1 MADPLPTP
9 VLPPDDAEGPC
20 LECGATVR
28 SRFCADC
35 GAEKRAPLRP
45 FQQWFS
51 DTVGQVIDLDIRLL
65 RTLPRLFFSPGSLT
79 VEYSAGRRRPYTS
92 PVRLYVVASAVVI
105 AAMNLIGTFQLD
117 EMLAAQSE
125 EQRDALAATLGFAD
139 LTDPDLQQSFNRRMD
154 LVFPILNLF
163 SPAGMMLLLKLLYPG
178 RYLQEH
184 LAFGC
189 HYGTFI
195 VFVWLPPLLVEGVAL
210 VVVTTAVTVASL
222 LYLVLA
228 MRRVYGGGWG
238 GAIARLVVFSLG
250 ILVMLGAMQA
260 LTLLITLGTI

>member
-1 MADPLPTP
+1 MADPPSP
-9 VLPPDDAEGPC
+9 RERPRDGAEGTC
-20 LECGATVR
+20 LECGATVTG
-28 SRFCADC
+28 RFCADC

-45 FQQWFS
+45 FQQWLS
-51 DTVGQVIDLDIRLL
+51 DTVGQVVGLDLKLF
-65 RTLPRLFFSPGSLT
+65 RTLPRLFFSPGWLT
-79 VEYSAGRRRPYTS
+79 VEYSAGRRGPYTS
-92 PVRLYVVASAVVI
+92 PLRLYVAASAVVI

-117 EMLAAQSE
+117 EMLAGVSE
-125 EQRDALAATLGFAD
+125 EQRDALAAMLGFAD
-139 LTDPDLQQSFNRRMD
+139 LSDPDLQQRFNRRMD
-154 LVFPILNLF
+154 LIFPILNLF
-163 SPAGMMLLLKLLYPG
+163 SPIGMTLLLKLLYPG

-210 VVVTTAVTVASL
+210 VVVTTAVTFVSL
-222 LYLVLA
+222 LYLGVA

-238 GAIARLVVFSLG
+238 GVIARLVAFSVG
-250 ILVMLGAMQA
+250 VLVMLVAMQT